1 MPETIWTSRR
11 EKKKKRLE
19 RVGGFSRGKVVPA
32 EKITEFLQRVI
43 VPGDTVIL
51 EGDNQKIQEALLKI
65 EGQYAR

>member
-32 EKITEFLQRVI
+32 EKNNRIFAESDCSGRYGNF
-43 VPGDTVIL
+43 G
-51 EGDNQKIQEALLKI
+51 G
-65 EGQYAR
+65 G